1 MNIEQL
7 KKTAKEKPQDKT
19 FYYIKFVLNE
29 ICTNNNPLHS
39 TDFFH
44 FCFFCLL
51 HVFQSSVL
59 FNSFFATCLCLIYII
74 RLIFLFLSFFL
85 LLCQLFLHLIG
96 YSWSIPVLCSFS
108 PVFFP
113 LPLQVLLILLIHDK
127 FLILLYQLFISILQ
141 LFIFYFFYF
150 SRVFDYLLFFF
161 LYLVKCFLLIQQFF
175 SYFTSPKSPSPPMVF
190 PLCHLL
196 SQALLQSVTFWPAI
210 FEGFQ
215 LALQRGSPSP
225 CWVLVLYCLYPEQLF
240 QGFYLFL
247 AGTGLI
253 LSL

>member
-85 LLCQLFLHLIG
+85 LLCQFFLHLIG
-96 YSWSIPVLCSFS
+96 YSWSIPVPCSFS

-141 LFIFYFFYF
+141 LFIYLFFISPVFLITYF
-150 SRVFDYLLFFF
+150 SFFF
-161 LYLVKCFLLIQQFF
+161 TLLSAFF
-175 SYFTSPKSPSPPMVF
+175 SSNSFF
-190 PLCHLL
+190 LIL
-196 SQALLQSVTFWPAI
+196 LLQSRLLLLRFFLSVTSFLRL
-210 FEGFQ
+210 FSR
-215 LALQRGSPSP
+215 ALHFG
-225 CWVLVLYCLYPEQLF
+225 L
-240 QGFYLFL
+240 LFL
-247 AGTGLI
+247 KVF
-253 LSL
+253 S

>member
-85 LLCQLFLHLIG
+85 LLCQFFLHLIG

-141 LFIFYFFYF
+141 LFIYLFFISPVFLITYF
-150 SRVFDYLLFFF
+150 SFFF
-161 LYLVKCFLLIQQFF
+161 TLLSAFF
-175 SYFTSPKSPSPPMVF
+175 SSNSFF
-190 PLCHLL
+190 LIL
-196 SQALLQSVTFWPAI
+196 LLQSRLLLLWFFLSVTSFLRL
-210 FEGFQ
+210 FSR
-215 LALQRGSPSP
+215 ALHFG
-225 CWVLVLYCLYPEQLF
+225 L
-240 QGFYLFL
+240 LFL
-247 AGTGLI
+247 KVF
-253 LSL
+253 S

>member
-85 LLCQLFLHLIG
+85 LLCQFFLHLIG

-141 LFIFYFFYF
+141 LFIYFFISPVFLITYF
-150 SRVFDYLLFFF
+150 SFFF
-161 LYLVKCFLLIQQFF
+161 TLLSAFF
-175 SYFTSPKSPSPPMVF
+175 SSNSFF
-190 PLCHLL
+190 LIL
-196 SQALLQSVTFWPAI
+196 LLQSRLLLLWFFLSVTSFLRL
-210 FEGFQ
+210 FSR
-215 LALQRGSPSP
+215 ALHFG
-225 CWVLVLYCLYPEQLF
+225 L
-240 QGFYLFL
+240 LFL
-247 AGTGLI
+247 KVF
-253 LSL
+253 S

>member
-85 LLCQLFLHLIG
+85 LLCQFFLHLIG

-108 PVFFP
+108 PVFFSFTSSSSAYFTYP
-113 LPLQVLLILLIHDK
+113 WQIPYSSLSALYFHPSVIYFLFFFISPVFLITYFSFFFTLLSAFFSSNSF
-127 FLILLYQLFISILQ
+127 FLILLLQ
-141 LFIFYFFYF
+141 SRLLLLWFFLSVTSFLRLF
-150 SRVFDYLLFFF
+150 SRALHFGLLF
-161 LYLVKCFLLIQQFF
+161 LKVF
-175 SYFTSPKSPSPPMVF
+175 S
-190 PLCHLL
+190 
-196 SQALLQSVTFWPAI
+196 
-210 FEGFQ
+210 
-215 LALQRGSPSP
+215 
-225 CWVLVLYCLYPEQLF
+225 
-240 QGFYLFL
+240 
-247 AGTGLI
+247 
-253 LSL
+253 